1 MNTNIAK
8 SATGNITQSV
18 VAYNQLDGDREV
30 SLTFTEGNTADVTDV
45 VLLPSLLTAILKT
58 FSATANT
65 NITASSPDNFSSN
78 FYGAWYA
85 NFAMSK
91 YSIKNIRLSTT
102 DTDNLK
108 GTLKYKKVQLDGQSE
123 EVKKPLIGLR
133 VNVGNGYSDTVE
145 IPNWLI
151 MKDPK
156 SELTLSKVKRNTAVT
171 LTFTIDSVDDAA
183 NMILLNSQSIR

>member
-1 MNTNIAK
+1 MQVAK
-8 SATGNITQSV
+8 SATGNMANTVI
-18 VAYNQLDGDREV
+18 AFNQLDGDREV

-45 VLLPSLLTAILKT
+45 VLLPSLVTAILKT
-58 FSATANT
+58 FSSTANA

-78 FYGAWYA
+78 FYGNWYA

-91 YSIKNIRLSTT
+91 YSIKNIRISTT
-102 DTDNLK
+102 DTENLK
-108 GTLKYKKVQLDGQSE
+108 GTLKYSKTQMDGQVQS
-123 EVKKPLIGLR
+123 VKKPLIGLR

-156 SELTLSKVKRNTAVT
+156 SELTISKIKRNTAVT
-171 LTFTIDSVDDAA
+171 ITFTIDTVDDAA
-183 NMILLNSQSIR
+183 PMLALGSQTIQ